1 MGTMK
6 NIFKVLLLCLFT
18 INFTAC
24 KEHIPE
30 VEELPE
36 EKLNFTYQVS
46 DDTYTLDY
54 YVGATIK
61 FYPTVD
67 ITTDCVWNFGD
78 GVEEFIRDTSE
89 DKSVEH
95 KFTTAGRYIVTLK
108 ANGYTKSNEIYISD
122 IKPIVTLI
130 QEDSLCEVM
139 TSYISFEVELPNPD
153 NLPAEY
159 QWTFPEGTTNE
170 AGETVAT
177 FVGLPEELGKVK
189 FAKVGSQ
196 TVALQVVLGGR
207 NLEVVKKNVQVALDT
222 IAPTLYYATV
232 KGNIMAVKIP
242 ATPTEGVV
250 IEPYDM
256 GVSAGQHM
264 FNMLCYENKL
274 YCLDAGK
281 QYYYVND
288 VDGVMGDGQ
297 ITIMSVDA
305 SSIETMIS
313 NVGGP
318 AFQDPFFG
326 YIENGNL
333 YYADR
338 NTGLIT
344 VPLSTRNA
352 TYSAA
357 AFPYWVQNN
366 TLGYYQMGLSY
377 GAISSNLIKID
388 GVYYWGKIFN
398 GIGIWRFTAA
408 DILPEGTALPNKD
421 LVPASGSIF
430 TNLGGTSYP
439 KSFIYNPTTQEFFF
453 TLCGTG
459 EGFYKT
465 TVPELD
471 AIKDVKTLPAA
482 KLFADGNGCT
492 QRTPDSSNKDIEG
505 TASEPVGITQL
516 ALDEVTGRVYFAL
529 RSGSSSVKSGIVY
542 YDPADDKL
550 HYLVE
555 DVDAYAVTIN
565 PNQSKLF

>member
-1 MGTMK
+1 MK
-6 NIFKVLLLCLFT
+6 NLFKLLLLCLFT

-30 VEELPE
+30 VEDLPK

-46 DDTYTLDY
+46 DATYKLDY

-67 ITTDCVWNFGD
+67 VTTDCVWNFGD
-78 GVEEFIRDTSE
+78 GSEEVTGDSI
-89 DKSVEH
+89 EH
-95 KFTTAGRYIVTLK
+95 KFTTAGTYVVTLK

-153 NLPAEY
+153 NLETEY

-170 AGETVAT
+170 AGEAVAS

-196 TVALQVVLGGR
+196 TVALQVLLGGR
-207 NLEVVKKNVQVALDT
+207 PLEVVKKNVQVALDT
-222 IAPTLYYATV
+222 VAPTLYYATV
-232 KGNIMAVKIP
+232 GGNIMAVKIP

-256 GVSAGQHM
+256 GVSSGQHM
-264 FNMLCYENKL
+264 FNMLCHENKL

-281 QYYYVND
+281 QYYYIND
-288 VDGVMGDGQ
+288 ADSVLGDGQ
-297 ITIMSVDA
+297 ITVMAADA
-305 SSIETMIS
+305 STIETMIS
-313 NVGGP
+313 NVGGY
-318 AFQDPFFG
+318 AFRDPFFG

-333 YYADR
+333 YYSDR
-338 NTGLIT
+338 NTGVIT

-357 AFPYWVQNN
+357 NFPYWVQNN

-388 GVYYWGKIFN
+388 DTYYWGKTFNHN
-398 GIGIWRFTAA
+398 GIGIWRFKAG
-408 DILPEGTALPNKD
+408 DILAASLSSPNPE
-421 LVPASGSIF
+421 LVPTSGSVLP
-430 TNLGGTSYP
+430 LGSSSFV
-439 KSFIYNPTTQEFFF
+439 KSFIYNSTTQDFYF
-453 TLCGTG
+453 TICGAN
-459 EGFYKT
+459 EGFYKCT
-465 TVPELD
+465 LSELE
-471 AIKDVKTLPAA
+471 AIKNVKTLPKA
-482 KLFADGNGCT
+482 KIFDNGKGCT
-492 QRTPDSSNKDIEG
+492 QKFPDITGSNKETEG
-505 TASEPVGITQL
+505 AAPSEPVGITQL

-529 RSGSSSVKSGIVY
+529 RSSDSSVKSGIVY

-555 DVDAYAVTIN
+555 DVEAYAVTIN
-565 PNQSKLF
+565 SNPSKLF

>member
-1 MGTMK
+1 MK
-6 NIFKVLLLCLFT
+6 NLFKLLLLCLFT
-18 INFTAC
+18 INFTSC
-24 KEHIPE
+24 KDHIPGLE
-30 VEELPE
+30 DLPE
-36 EKLNFTYQVS
+36 ELLNFTYQVS
-46 DDTYTLDY
+46 DDIYQLDY

-67 ITTDCVWNFGD
+67 VTSECEWDFGD
-78 GVEEFIRDTSE
+78 GSAKIKGDT
-89 DKSVEH
+89 VEH
-95 KFTTAGRYIVTLK
+95 QFTNAGRFFVTLK
-108 ANGYTKSNEIYISD
+108 ADGLTKTNEIYISD

-139 TSYISFEVELPNPD
+139 SSYISFKVDLPNPGD
-153 NLPAEY
+153 LPAEY
-159 QWTFPEGTTNE
+159 QWTFPDGTTNE
-170 AGETVAT
+170 AGEPVAS

-196 TVALQVVLGGR
+196 TVSLQVVLGGR

-222 IAPTLYYATV
+222 LAPTLYYAV
-232 KGNIMAVKIP
+232 VEGNIMAVKIP
-242 ATPTEGVV
+242 ATPSDGVV

-264 FNMLCYENKL
+264 FNILCHEDKL

-281 QYYYVND
+281 QFYYIND
-288 VDGVMGDGQ
+288 VDGVLGDGQ
-297 ITIMSVDA
+297 ITVMAKDA
-305 SSIETMIS
+305 STIETMIS

-338 NTGLIT
+338 NTGMIT

-366 TLGYYQMGLSY
+366 TLGYYGSGLSY
-377 GAISSNLIKID
+377 GAISSNMIKID
-388 GVYYWGKIFN
+388 DTYYWGKTFN
-398 GIGIWRFTAA
+398 GRGIWRFKAS
-408 DILPEGTALPNKD
+408 DILAEGTALPNEE
-421 LVPASGSIF
+421 LIPSSGGLLTS
-430 TNLGGTSYP
+430 LGTSLA
-439 KSFIYNPTTQEFFF
+439 KSFAYNAATQEFFF
-453 TLCGTG
+453 TLWGSG
-459 EGFYKT
+459 EGFYKCT
-465 TVPELD
+465 ISDIET
-471 AIKDVKTLPAA
+471 IKDTKGLTPYA
-482 KLFADGNGCT
+482 KYFEDGNGCT
-492 QRTPDSSNKDIEG
+492 QITPTAANKNREG
-505 TASEPVGITQL
+505 AAPDEPVGITQL

-542 YDPADDKL
+542 YDPADDEL

-555 DVDAYAVTIN
+555 DVEAYAVTIN
-565 PNQSKLF
+565 PNPSKLF

>member
-1 MGTMK
+1 MSTMK

-30 VEELPE
+30 VEDLPQ
-36 EKLNFTYQVS
+36 EKINFTYLVD
-46 DDTYTLDY
+46 DDTYQLDY

-61 FYPTVD
+61 FYPTKPV
-67 ITTDCVWNFGD
+67 TTDCTWNFGD
-78 GVEEFIRDTSE
+78 GSEEVVGDT
-89 DKSVEH
+89 VYH
-95 KFTTAGRYIVTLK
+95 KFKTAGRYVVTLK
-108 ANGYTKSNEIYISD
+108 ANDVAKSNEIYISD

-153 NLPAEY
+153 NLEAEY

-170 AGETVAT
+170 AGDPVAS
-177 FVGLPEELGKVK
+177 FVGLPEDLGKVK

-196 TVALQVVLGGR
+196 TVSLQVVLGGR
-207 NLEVVKKNVQVALDT
+207 NLEAVKKNVQVALDT
-222 IAPTLYYATV
+222 VAPTLYYATV

-256 GVSAGQHM
+256 GVSSGQHM
-264 FNMLCYENKL
+264 FNMLCHENKL

-281 QYYYVND
+281 QYYYIND
-288 VDGVMGDGQ
+288 ADGVLGDGQ
-297 ITIMSVDA
+297 ITIMAADA
-305 SSIETMIS
+305 STIETMIS

-333 YYADR
+333 YYSDR

-366 TLGYYQMGLSY
+366 TLGYYGKGLSY

-388 GVYYWGKIFN
+388 DTYYWGKTFN
-398 GIGIWRFTAA
+398 GRGIWRFKAEDVLTAA
-408 DILPEGTALPNKD
+408 DDKAPA
-421 LVPASGSIF
+421 PASGSLM
-430 TNLGGTSYP
+430 TSMGTSFP
-439 KSFIYNPTTQEFFF
+439 KSFTYNPATQEFF
-453 TLCGTG
+453 LAVYGTG
-459 EGFYKT
+459 EGFYKMT
-465 TVPELD
+465 IPELEAVKD
-471 AIKDVKTLPAA
+471 AKGLASYA
-482 KLFADGNGCT
+482 KYFADGSACT
-492 QRTPDSSNKDIEG
+492 QRVP
-505 TASEPVGITQL
+505 TASTKDTEGAAPDEPVGITQL
-516 ALDEVTGRVYFAL
+516 AIDEVTGRVYFAL
-529 RSGSSSVKSGIVY
+529 RSDDVKSGIVY

-555 DVDAYAVTIN
+555 GVEAYAVTIN

>member
-1 MGTMK
+1 MK
-6 NIFKVLLLCLFT
+6 NLFKLLLLCLFT

-30 VEELPE
+30 VEDLPE
-36 EKLNFTYQVS
+36 EKLNFTYQVIG
-46 DDTYTLDY
+46 DAYTLDY

-67 ITTDCVWNFGD
+67 VTTDCVWNFGD
-78 GVEEFIRDTSE
+78 GSEEVAGDSI
-89 DKSVEH
+89 EH
-95 KFTTAGRYIVTLK
+95 KFTTAGTYVVTLK
-108 ANGYTKSNEIYISD
+108 ANGFTKSNEIYISD

-170 AGETVAT
+170 AGETVAS
-177 FVGLPEELGKVK
+177 FVGLPEELGKIK

-196 TVALQVVLGGR
+196 TVALQVLLGGR
-207 NLEVVKKNVQVALDT
+207 SLEVVKKNVQVALDT

-232 KGNIMAVKIP
+232 GGNIMAVKIP

-256 GVSAGQHM
+256 GVSSGQHM

-281 QYYYVND
+281 QYYYIND
-288 VDGVMGDGQ
+288 ADGVLGDGQ
-297 ITIMSVDA
+297 ITIMAADA
-305 SSIETMIS
+305 STIETMIS

-333 YYADR
+333 YYSDR
-338 NTGLIT
+338 NTGLII

-352 TYSAA
+352 TYSATD
-357 AFPYWVQNN
+357 FPYWVQNN
-366 TLGYYQMGLSY
+366 TLGYYGKGLSY

-388 GVYYWGKIFN
+388 DVYYWGKTFN
-398 GIGIWRFTAA
+398 GRGIWRFKAG
-408 DILPEGTALPNKD
+408 DILAAQDDKAPA
-421 LVPASGSIF
+421 PASGSLM
-430 TNLGGTSYP
+430 TSLGTSFP
-439 KSFIYNPTTQEFFF
+439 KSFTYNPATQEFF
-453 TLCGTG
+453 LALYGTG
-459 EGFYKT
+459 EGFYKMT
-465 TVPELD
+465 IPELE
-471 AIKDVKTLPAA
+471 AIKDVKNLTPYA
-482 KLFADGNGCT
+482 KYFADGSACV
-492 QRTPDSSNKDIEG
+492 QRVPTAATKDTEGAAPD
-505 TASEPVGITQL
+505 EPVGITQL
-516 ALDEVTGRVYFAL
+516 AIDEVTGRVYFAL
-529 RSGSSSVKSGIVY
+529 RSDDVKSGIVY

-555 DVDAYAVTIN
+555 DVEAYAVTIN
-565 PNQSKLF
+565 SNPSKLF

>member
-1 MGTMK
+1 MK
-6 NIFKVLLLCLFT
+6 NLFKLLLLCLFT
-18 INFTAC
+18 INFTSC
-24 KEHIPE
+24 KDHIPSL
-30 VEELPE
+30 EELPE
-36 EKLNFTYQVS
+36 EKLNFTYLVS
-46 DDTYTLDY
+46 DDIYQLDY

-67 ITTDCVWNFGD
+67 VTTDCVWNFGD
-78 GVEEFIRDTSE
+78 GTAEVTGDTI
-89 DKSVEH
+89 EH
-95 KFTTAGRYIVTLK
+95 QFADAGRFFVTLK
-108 ANGYTKSNEIYISD
+108 ADGLTKTNEIYISD

-130 QEDSLCEVM
+130 QEDSLCQVM
-139 TSYISFEVELPNPD
+139 SSYISFKVDLPNPG

-170 AGETVAT
+170 AGEPVAS
-177 FVGLPEELGKVK
+177 FVGMPEDLGKVK

-196 TVALQVVLGGR
+196 TVSLQVVLGGR

-222 IAPTLYYATV
+222 LAPTLYYAV
-232 KGNIMAVKIP
+232 VEGNIMAVKIP
-242 ATPTEGVV
+242 ATPSEGVV

-264 FNMLCYENKL
+264 FNILCHEDKL

-281 QYYYVND
+281 QFYYIND
-288 VDGVMGDGQ
+288 VDGVLGDGQ
-297 ITIMSVDA
+297 ITIMAKDA
-305 SSIETMIS
+305 STIETMIS

-333 YYADR
+333 YYSDR

-352 TYSAA
+352 TYSAT

-366 TLGYYQMGLSY
+366 TLGYYGSGLSY

-388 GVYYWGKIFN
+388 DTYYWGKTFN
-398 GIGIWRFTAA
+398 GRGIWRFKAS
-408 DILPEGTALPNKD
+408 DILAEGTALPNEE
-421 LVPASGSIF
+421 LIPSSGGLLTS
-430 TNLGGTSYP
+430 LGTSLA
-439 KSFIYNPTTQEFFF
+439 KSFAYNVATQEFFF
-453 TLCGTG
+453 TLWGSG
-459 EGFYKT
+459 EGFYKCT
-465 TVPELD
+465 ISDIEK
-471 AIKDVKTLPAA
+471 IKDTKGLTPYA
-482 KLFADGNGCT
+482 KYFEDGNGCT
-492 QRTPDSSNKDIEG
+492 QITPTAANKNREG
-505 TASEPVGITQL
+505 AAPDEPVGITQL
-516 ALDEVTGRVYFAL
+516 AIDEVTGRVYFAL

-542 YDPADDKL
+542 YDPTTDKL

-565 PNQSKLF
+565 PNPSKLF